1 MRSPIEASVYPSLR
15 EQACLYP
22 DGRPAAE
29 RRPYLYRAGKVY
41 GLQAHSEQAP
51 TLDAVAVELDRGN
64 VPLGEALDGFEAA
77 PLAARVPVLAV
88 GSNGYP
94 RQLLDKFSPA
104 VPEDD
109 SVVVLGCTLRDAS
122 IGYCASLS
130 VLNGYVPVTL
140 VHEPGATT
148 HSWLQ
153 WLTPAQL
160 RLIAKTE
167 GTRYSLVECGR
178 RADGSAALTIHGVS
192 GTPRFVYG
200 WVFDA
205 RLQLTGEAIARFA
218 GNPPRGYGGD
228 PAGVEQEAILQDV
241 VERTLQAQ
249 GGALTWDGCTLP
261 SEWRTAVRDFLI
273 DRGVPNT
280 IPTHW
285 EVVDRGHEGFAESL
299 ADALRAAAD

>member
-1 MRSPIEASVYPSLR
+1 MRAPIEASAYPSLR
-15 EQACLYP
+15 EHACLYP

-41 GLQAHSEQAP
+41 GLQPHSEQAP
-51 TLDAVAVELDRGN
+51 TLDAVAVELDTGN

-77 PLAARVPVLAV
+77 PLARRVPVLAV

-94 RQLLDKFSPA
+94 RQLLDKFSVA
-104 VPEDD
+104 ALGDD

-130 VLNGYVPVTL
+130 VRNGYVPVTL

-160 RLIAKTE
+160 RLIAETE

-178 RADGSAALTIHGVS
+178 RADGSAAVAIHGVS
-192 GTPRFVYG
+192 AVPQLVYG

-205 RLQLTGEAIARFA
+205 RLQLAGEAIARFA
-218 GNPPRGYGGD
+218 GNPPQGYVGD

-261 SEWRTAVRDFLI
+261 SEWRMAVRDFLI
-273 DRGVPNT
+273 DQGDPNT
-280 IPTHW
+280 IPAHW
-285 EVVDRGHEGFAESL
+285 EVVDRGHEGFAEAL
-299 ADALRAAAD
+299 ADAPRAAAD

>member
-1 MRSPIEASVYPSLR
+1 MRAPIEASAYPSLR
-15 EQACLYP
+15 ERACLYP

-29 RRPYLYRAGKVY
+29 RHPYLYRAGKVY
-41 GLQAHSEQAP
+41 ELQPQAEQAP
-51 TLDAVAVELDRGN
+51 TLDAEVVETDAGI
-64 VPLGEALDGFEAA
+64 VPLDEALDGFEAA
-77 PLAARVPVLAV
+77 PLAGRVPVLAV

-94 RQLLDKFSPA
+94 RQLLDKFSLA
-104 VPEDD
+104 ALGDD

-130 VLNGYVPVTL
+130 VRNGYVPVTI
-140 VHEPGATT
+140 VYEPGATT

-160 RLIAKTE
+160 RLIAGTE
-167 GTRYSLVECGR
+167 GARYSLVECGR
-178 RADGSAALTIHGVS
+178 RANGSAAVAIHGVS
-192 GTPRFVYG
+192 AVPPSVYC

-205 RLQLTGEAIARFA
+205 RLQLAGEPHARFA
-218 GNPPRGYGGD
+218 GNPPRGYVGD

-261 SEWRTAVRDFLI
+261 STWRTAVRDFLI
-273 DRGVPNT
+273 DQGVANT
-280 IPTHW
+280 IPAHW
-285 EVVDRGHEGFAESL
+285 DVVDRGRAGFAEAL